1 MAQGKNIDS
10 SKTLIP
16 EANNKCIIFNV
27 TESMS
32 KAGIK
37 EFVLIDFDFEFTL
50 NNGRKCRVTFL
61 PKMLSISELIKV
73 IDKKLYRDPDTIA
86 DDPKAFR
93 AAINDIEDQIIE
105 KRDEIFVIPNDADN
119 VHINRNTSIPTYNK
133 NIQENIKRIKS
144 LRCQCF
150 APAVKEIKVKVG
162 QEGSIRLLLCDS
174 CQYKFP
180 QGDNTE

>member
-10 SKTLIP
+10 SNTLIP

-37 EFVLIDFDFEFTL
+37 EFVFTL
-50 NNGRKCRVTFL
+50 NNGRKCCVAFL

-86 DDPKAFR
+86 DDPKVFT
-93 AAINDIEDQIIE
+93 AAINDIEDQIIK
-105 KRDEIFVIPNDADN
+105 KRDEIFVIPNDADIVDN
-119 VHINRNTSIPTYNK
+119 NRNASIPTYNK

-162 QEGSIRLLLCDS
+162 LERSIRLLLCES
-174 CQYKFP
+174 SQCKFP